1 MNLPEIVLTIIAI
14 VHYTTLCINSY
25 LDDKT
30 DNHHKLPLVSTKIIY
45 LSIQPAIALYRSL
58 CWSQS
63 QNKFSF
69 TENNV
74 NSVKT

>member
-1 MNLPEIVLTIIAI
+1 MNLPEIVLTIIAL
-14 VHYTTLCINSY
+14 VHYYTLLLVCV
-25 LDDKT
+25 DDKT

-69 TENNV
+69 SENNV